1 MTNLQQRLSEAS
13 DGDVI
18 DLGGDTLPF
27 QRLAGLSFVEPVTI
41 ANGSLSGLM
50 VSDCAGLIFLD
61 VHMVADPTELYGYR
75 FSGCERIRIDR
86 CRAQSDDTLPVD
98 QQRVTLVFFDGCSD
112 VAVERSDFSH
122 AWHGIEHRRT
132 TRITI
137 SDNRF
142 HHLRTDGIRGGGMID
157 GLIEGNEFRD
167 FFGAGV
173 IGTSGDHCDA
183 IQFWTTERT
192 GRSSNVTIR
201 RNAIRRGAGRLLQG
215 MLLDGIDGL
224 TVDDNLAIG
233 TMWNGILI
241 AGCTGAS
248 VTRNKVLG
256 DQGQP
261 SRLRVVS
268 MDAVAE
274 MTGNIAEFELPKGAE
289 VPGANEIVGLLSTDD
304 LSRIEA
310 DWLAPDQPQL
320 PPQDSLDAIKS
331 ELRELL
337 PKVTA
342 VLARL
347 EAL

>member
-1 MTNLQQRLSEAS
+1 MTNLQARLATATA
-13 DGDVI
+13 GDVL
-18 DLGGDTLPF
+18 DLGGATLSA

-41 ANGSLSGLM
+41 ANGTLSGLM
-50 VSDCAGLIFLD
+50 VSDCDGLTFLNVD
-61 VHMVADPTELYGYR
+61 MAADPAALYGYR
-75 FSGCERIRIDR
+75 FAGCERIRIDR
-86 CRAQSDDTLPVD
+86 CRAHSDHTLPVD

-112 VAVERSDFSH
+112 VIVEGSDFSH

-132 TRITI
+132 KRITI

-142 HHLRTDGIRGGGMID
+142 HHLRTDGIRGGGMVD
-157 GLIEGNEFRD
+157 GLIEGNEFCD

-201 RNAIRRGAGRLLQG
+201 RNAIRRGDGRLLQG
-215 MLLDGIDGL
+215 MLLDGVDGL

-241 AGCTGAS
+241 AGCTGATI
-248 VTRNKVLG
+248 TRNKVLG

-274 MTGNIAEFELPKGAE
+274 MTGNTAEFELPNGAG
-289 VPGANEIVGLLSTDD
+289 VPGANEMVGLLPPDA